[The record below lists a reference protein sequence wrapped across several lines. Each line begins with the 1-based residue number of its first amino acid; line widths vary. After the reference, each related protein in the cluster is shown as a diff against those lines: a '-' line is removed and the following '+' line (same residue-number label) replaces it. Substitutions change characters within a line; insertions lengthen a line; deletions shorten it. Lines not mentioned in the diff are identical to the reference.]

1 VRGVSRP
8 RLAAACLAAVACF
21 VVLAAGCGGGGGGS
35 EGAGTTTTGEKPV
48 VEWANGFCT
57 AVTSWK
63 DQLTK
68 IGQDVVDSPSKD
80 TLQQAVS
87 DVKDANQTLSDDL
100 KDLGKPDTESGQK
113 VRDSVDD
120 LSNTIDTESQKI
132 DDAVNNA
139 SGVSGLLS
147 AGATVSSS
155 LSAMYAALSN
165 TFKALDNADV
175 KGEMQAG
182 FDQASSCNGVAGP
195 GS

>member
-1 VRGVSRP
+1 MRRP
-8 RLAAACLAAVACF
+8 RLAAAWLVAVAATAA
-21 VVLAAGCGGGGGGS
+21 LAAGCGGGGNDS
-35 EGAGTTTTGEKPV
+35 SQTTTGTEPV

-68 IGQDVVDSPSKD
+68 VGQDVVSSPSKD
-80 TLQQAVS
+80 SLQQAVN
-87 DVKDANQTLSDDL
+87 DVKDANHQLSQDL
-100 KDLGKPDTESGQK
+100 SKLGKPDTESGQK
-113 VRDSVDD
+113 VQDSVDA
-120 LSNTIDTESQKI
+120 LSNTVDTQGQKI

-165 TFKALDNADV
+165 TFQALDDADV
-175 KGEMQAG
+175 KGEMKTA
-182 FDQASSCNGVAGP
+182 FDQADSCAGLRGSNG
-195 GS
+195 